1 MDFPGG
7 RTGPRGRASPP
18 PPAPWHLQFR
28 TSVCHFPSGPK
39 QPGRGCGTQRPE
51 LVGTV
56 PLKGPMGGAHGSEH
70 PVARGRGQRMGRAAR
85 EASRRH
91 GGSDVSRLAVSC
103 VHDRGLVPALSLS
116 TGIGLFARS
125 PKQEVNPPPR
135 VAPRLSR
142 LPLRGLAQPVHT
154 YASTTPL
161 SRFYLRRDLS
171 RPPPPDI
178 PGPTPTDNSPHLE
191 TSRIMFA
198 NALLVA
204 SLFLSRAEALVL
216 RQPSDGAPRV
226 VHLDLQ
232 RAHVRDPISH
242 DKLRRRAKTVNGV
255 LDNLQTLYYLNV
267 SLGTPPQQV
276 RVHLDT
282 GSSDLWV
289 NTNASTLCSQHDTPC
304 NFSGTYSAN
313 QSSTY
318 QYLGSDFN
326 ISYVDGTAAI
336 GDYATDTVRVGGTD
350 LPALQFGIGYNSTST
365 ESVLGIGYPK
375 NEVQVSRLDKKPYQN
390 LPAKMAANGVIASSA
405 YSLWL
410 NDLNADTGTILFGG
424 VDTAHYQGDLI
435 SLPVQKV
442 DGSFI
447 EFFITLTGIAFG
459 SEAIMQNM
467 SLAVLLDSGSSLTY
481 LPDDITSDIYEAVSA
496 SYQEEEGIAFVPCSF
511 REQNATI
518 TFRFSDPAAISVPM
532 NELIMDMDDEAGNP
546 LTYDNGVPACLFG
559 ISPSD
564 GSTNVLGDTFL
575 RSAYTVY
582 DLENN
587 EISLAQA
594 KYNVTTSNVKEIGKG
609 TGAVPAAKTASSP
622 VAASSGIPGQSDGSG
637 QQSGK
642 NNRSSGTS
650 MTMPSLSLALLAAL
664 SSLLLS

>member
-1 MDFPGG
+1 
-7 RTGPRGRASPP
+7 
-18 PPAPWHLQFR
+18 
-28 TSVCHFPSGPK
+28 
-39 QPGRGCGTQRPE
+39 
-51 LVGTV
+51 
-56 PLKGPMGGAHGSEH
+56 
-70 PVARGRGQRMGRAAR
+70 
-85 EASRRH
+85 
-91 GGSDVSRLAVSC
+91 
-103 VHDRGLVPALSLS
+103 
-116 TGIGLFARS
+116 
-125 PKQEVNPPPR
+125 
-135 VAPRLSR
+135 
-142 LPLRGLAQPVHT
+142 
-154 YASTTPL
+154 
-161 SRFYLRRDLS
+161 
-171 RPPPPDI
+171 
-178 PGPTPTDNSPHLE
+178 
-191 TSRIMFA
+191 MFA

-204 SLFLSRAEALVL
+204 SLFLPRAEALVL